1 MTYNVALV
9 TIAQDK
15 EKFRQA
21 VLAKLKQQSAELKRR
36 RSGLILEKLKR
47 RSEFQKSMALM
58 FYITTSGEVDTKP
71 LLLEALR
78 EGREVVV
85 PYIDRKTD
93 SLVSVQIHDP
103 ETDLRP
109 GTYGILEPRRKLV
122 CPFDLNRLDLVLVPG
137 VAFDRRGHRL
147 GRGKGYYDRFLKTLP
162 PHVKCFGL
170 AFDFQVLDF
179 IPVDENDMKVDRVIT
194 NR

>member
-1 MTYNVALV
+1 M
-9 TIAQDK
+9 TIARDK

-21 VLAKLKQQSAELKRR
+21 VLTELKRHR
-36 RSGLILEKLKR
+36 PELKRERSGLILEKLKR
-47 RSEFQKSMALM
+47 RSEFRKSMVSM
-58 FYITTSGEVDTKP
+58 FYVSTTDEVDTKP

-78 EGREVVV
+78 EGREVTV

-93 SLVSVQIHDP
+93 SLIPVQIYDG
-103 ETDLRP
+103 EKDLRS
-109 GTYGILEPRRKLV
+109 GTYGILEPRHDLV

-137 VAFDRRGHRL
+137 VAFDRKGHRL

-170 AFDFQVLDF
+170 AFDFQIFKSVPTDDWD
-179 IPVDENDMKVDRVIT
+179 ISVDRVIT
-194 NR
+194 DK

>member
-1 MTYNVALV
+1 MDVALE
-9 TIAQDK
+9 K
-15 EKFRQA
+15 EKLRKS
-21 VLAKLKQQSAELKRR
+21 VLSQLKKQSAQSRLRKSNLILGKLRR
-36 RSGLILEKLKR
+36 RA
-47 RSEFQKSMALM
+47 EFRKSMASM
-58 FYITTSGEVDTKP
+58 FYVATPDEVDTKP

-78 EGREVVV
+78 EGRDVVV
-85 PYIDRKTD
+85 PFIDRKTD
-93 SLVSVQIHDP
+93 SLVSVQIYNSG
-103 ETDLRP
+103 EDLRP
-109 GTYGILEPRRKLV
+109 GSYGILEPRRDLV

-170 AFDFQVLDF
+170 AFDFQMVQS
-179 IPVDENDMKVDRVIT
+179 IPTDHFDISMDRVIT